1 MGQPRLQIKRSV
13 VQILMTDFF
22 HIHMYFAIKEA
33 AQFLICN
40 KIGLKSFPV
49 GGNVLG
55 CGMKFVVAYENNI
68 RKKECEKMKKGNA
81 HGI

>member
-1 MGQPRLQIKRSV
+1 
-13 VQILMTDFF
+13 MTDFF
-22 HIHMYFAIKEA
+22 HIHMNFAIKEA

-55 CGMKFVVAYENNI
+55 CGMKFVVANENNI
-68 RKKECEKMKKGNA
+68 WKKECEKMKKGYA